1 LLLVN
6 NSNYFI
12 PSWVF
17 VNSENSVCIFSYKY
31 LTKMVINYICI
42 HLDYIIYIKGI
53 ILRTVKENIKC
64 QKAK

>member
-1 LLLVN
+1 MLLVN